1 MSWGDLVA
9 RLVRE
14 AVARHDPRGGGSGQ
28 RRRRSAGSAGA
39 SPRPAPNKTRAAGAA
54 DAPAQRVHEFSRR
67 ASKTRRPA
75 GAAAGPVQ
83 RVSESSR
90 RAPNRTRAA
99 AAPAAPA
106 QRGGGAT
113 PAPPGDTAATER
125 QNPIAMLA
133 NAAPPSQSGPAAL
146 LDGARADGVPS
157 GAPAAAAAP
166 QSGPAAP
173 LDGARGGG
181 APSGAPVATAAPK
194 FASDALAD
202 GSHAGAAVPGSPV
215 ATSAPERALGVSP
228 DGGPSGASAGAAA
241 HTTRDSVH
249 NSHQSP
255 PRRHI
260 PAAVRRHVWQRDGG
274 RCCYRDPLTGR
285 RCTSSHLLQIDHLL
299 PVAQGGWPGAVQPQ
313 SAVRSSPQNAPRPRV
328 GCAAGATDVAPPP
341 RCCRAARLRWPTA
354 CRWPAGTH
362 CTWWRSWTGRTGG
375 FAAPRAERAS
385 SLPPHQNL
393 AGRCRRAH
401 ARRCRGL
408 TSTNSCRFRR
418 SHP

>member
-1 MSWGDLVA
+1 
-9 RLVRE
+9 
-14 AVARHDPRGGGSGQ
+14 
-28 RRRRSAGSAGA
+28 
-39 SPRPAPNKTRAAGAA
+39 
-54 DAPAQRVHEFSRR
+54 
-67 ASKTRRPA
+67 
-75 GAAAGPVQ
+75 
-83 RVSESSR
+83 
-90 RAPNRTRAA
+90 
-99 AAPAAPA
+99 
-106 QRGGGAT
+106 
-113 PAPPGDTAATER
+113 
-125 QNPIAMLA
+125 MLA

-181 APSGAPVATAAPK
+181 APSGAPLLRRRSSRPTPWRMAPMPAPPCRARRSPLRRRSGHLVCPLTADRAAHQPEQRAGPRRMASLRAQACRARRSPLRRRAGTRRVPRRRTERRISRGSGAHDPRFCPQLPPIPATAPHT
-194 FASDALAD
+194 S
-202 GSHAGAAVPGSPV
+202 GC
-215 ATSAPERALGVSP
+215 SAPRLATRRRTLLLSRSAHRAPLHLF
-228 DGGPSGASAGAAA
+228 PSAAD
-241 HTTRDSVH
+241 R
-249 NSHQSP
+249 P
-255 PRRHI
+255 
-260 PAAVRRHVWQRDGG
+260 PAAG
-274 RCCYRDPLTGR
+274 RPGR
-285 RCTSSHLLQIDHLL
+285 
-299 PVAQGGWPGAVQPQ
+299 WPGAVQPQ

-362 CTWWRSWTGRTGG
+362 CTWWRSWTGRAGG